1 MNLSPQDYMDD
12 EAADTF
18 YLLITTS
25 RILKFEFDK
34 RLASLDLPI
43 PLSGARL
50 RLLMEV
56 WKAERMRM
64 NELAAVMDL
73 KPRTITDF
81 VNALEEDGLIQRTG
95 DPTDRRATILS
106 LTDKAKP
113 HIRTIRSISAE
124 ISEKLM
130 EKLTVEQRQ
139 QLREMLHSLVD

>member
-1 MNLSPQDYMDD
+1 MNMSPHDYPDE

-56 WKAERMRM
+56 WKAEHIRM

-81 VNALEEDGLIQRTG
+81 VNALEEKGLILRTV
-95 DPTDRRATILS
+95 DPADRRATILS
-106 LTDKAKP
+106 LTDHAKP

-130 EKLTVEQRQ
+130 EKLTVEQRR
-139 QLREMLHSLVD
+139 QLRDMLHVLVE

>member
-1 MNLSPQDYMDD
+1 MNISSYDYPDE

-18 YLLITTS
+18 YLLITSS

-56 WKAERMRM
+56 WKAEHIRM

-81 VNALEEDGLIQRTG
+81 VNALEENGLIQRTV

-106 LTDKAKP
+106 LTDMAKP
-113 HIRTIRSISAE
+113 HIRMIRSISAE

-130 EKLTVEQRQ
+130 AKLTVEQRR
-139 QLREMLHSLVD
+139 QLREMLHVLVE

>member
-1 MNLSPQDYMDD
+1 
-12 EAADTF
+12 
-18 YLLITTS
+18 
-25 RILKFEFDK
+25 
-34 RLASLDLPI
+34 
-43 PLSGARL
+43 
-50 RLLMEV
+50 
-56 WKAERMRM
+56 M

-81 VNALEEDGLIQRTG
+81 VNALEENGLIQRTV

-130 EKLTVEQRQ
+130 AKLTVEQRRQ
-139 QLREMLHSLVD
+139 MREMLHVLVE